1 MEPGP
6 TSCICITSQ
15 ELPFQETQSFP
26 LKVQRLSSLLLSGE
40 ELHHTDCTHTAPYP
54 ILVLHP
60 ASYCLP
66 PIVWVECEESSLFTH
81 VSIRQQTAVWTLAS
95 LTWVSLRLCS
105 LPPDQLRTSQENP
118 NKPFSA
124 HTSAE
129 FCCLPAYKVTGS
141 FWPIL
146 NMKTIFCFFFIEVQS
161 IYHAVLVSGVQ
172 HSHSVYVCVYI

>member
-1 MEPGP
+1 M
-6 TSCICITSQ
+6 
-15 ELPFQETQSFP
+15 
-26 LKVQRLSSLLLSGE
+26 QRLSSLLLSGE
-40 ELHHTDCTHTAPYP
+40 ELHHTNCTHTAPYP

-66 PIVWVECEESSLFTH
+66 PIVWVECEVNSLFTH
-81 VSIRQQTAVWTLAS
+81 VSSRQQRVVWTLAS
-95 LTWVSLRLCS
+95 LIWVSLRLCS
-105 LPPDQLRTSQENP
+105 LPPDRLRTSQENP

-146 NMKTIFCFFFIEVQS
+146 NMKTILCFFYWSPVDLPCCVSFRCTTQS
-161 IYHAVLVSGVQ
+161 FSICMCIYINTE
-172 HSHSVYVCVYI
+172 YIHMYTIYIYIYLPWWLRG